1 MPRLLVT
8 LSNGPDTELN
18 LPNLVERKLHQ
29 QSAELVPFN
38 SNIRYSDQA
47 SAVLFLLGYV
57 RRSDGRVDTCLI
69 LNKRSEKVR
78 QPGDLCCPG
87 GGIVPW
93 LDVLISRL
101 LKIHGTPLSRWSDW
115 PLWRRQRPNQ
125 ADVLSLLLATG
136 LRESFEEM
144 RLNPFGVR
152 FLGVLPAQQLV
163 MFQREIYP
171 FVCWISHQKRFY
183 PNWEVEKIVTIPL
196 DQLLN
201 PINYARYRIEISL
214 SGDHRQKRRRNE
226 VKEFP
231 CFLHEQD
238 GSTERLWGATFRIT
252 MNFLK
257 YVYDFEP
264 PAMEDLMTIKGK
276 LDRSYTGGES

>member
-1 MPRLLVT
+1 
-8 LSNGPDTELN
+8 
-18 LPNLVERKLHQ
+18 
-29 QSAELVPFN
+29 
-38 SNIRYSDQA
+38 
-47 SAVLFLLGYV
+47 
-57 RRSDGRVDTCLI
+57 

-93 LDVLISRL
+93 LDVFISRL
-101 LKIHGTPLSRWSDW
+101 LKIHGTPLSRWTDW
-115 PLWRRQRPNQ
+115 PLWRRKRPNQ

-152 FLGVLPAQQLV
+152 FLGILPAQQLV
-163 MFQREIYP
+163 MFRREIYP

-183 PNWEVEKIVTIPL
+183 PNWEVEKIVAIPL
-196 DQLLN
+196 DHLLN
-201 PINYARYRIEISL
+201 PINYARYRIEISI
-214 SGDHRQKRRRNE
+214 SNGHHQDRRNIE

-238 GSTERLWGATFRIT
+238 GHTERLWGATFRIT

-264 PAMEDLMTIKGK
+264 PAMEDLMTVEGK
-276 LDRSYTGGES
+276 LDRRYTGDGS